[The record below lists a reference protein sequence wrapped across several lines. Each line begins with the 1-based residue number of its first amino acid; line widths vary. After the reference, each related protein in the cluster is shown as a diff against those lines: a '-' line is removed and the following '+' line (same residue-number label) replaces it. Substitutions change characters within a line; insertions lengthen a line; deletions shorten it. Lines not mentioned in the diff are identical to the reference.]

1 MPFPVLGFHGSKT
14 FFFYSQRISRQ
25 GFRANNLNLLYG
37 SLQKIYL
44 PFLFDLNRDN
54 WHSYPKPKGGNMEY
68 DILIR
73 KFNELKAATQRWYK
87 IEEEKRKAPPLP
99 KGAIKKI
106 YDGLK
111 KANLT

>member
-1 MPFPVLGFHGSKT
+1 
-14 FFFYSQRISRQ
+14 
-25 GFRANNLNLLYG
+25 
-37 SLQKIYL
+37 
-44 PFLFDLNRDN
+44 
-54 WHSYPKPKGGNMEY
+54 MEY